1 MARKIVLTSGK
12 GGVGKTTICANLGVA
27 LARLNKRVVLVDV
40 DIGLNNLDVVTG
52 IENKIVYD
60 IVDAIEGKC
69 RVKQALVQDVN
80 YPNLYI
86 MPSAHSYNKSEV
98 TAENV
103 KKVIDALSDY
113 FDFILID
120 CPAGIDEPFK
130 RAVYGAEEAIV
141 VVTPH
146 VSSLRDADKVLML
159 LSSFNIHDV
168 SLVVNRVR
176 GDMVLDKEMLDSK
189 KISEI
194 LETRLSGIIPE
205 DDNITT
211 FLSIGRTVNKGC
223 ESYTAFSM
231 LAKNILGE
239 SNKIYDCTEKYKGFF
254 GFIKRAIRRKVWN
267 LIKKQW

>member
-52 IENKIVYD
+52 VENKIVYD
-60 IVDAIEGKC
+60 IVDVIEGKC
-69 RVKQALVQDVN
+69 RIKQALIQDIN
-80 YPNLYI
+80 FPNLYI
-86 MPSAHSYNKSEV
+86 MPSAHSYNKAQV

-103 KKVIDALSDY
+103 KKVIEGLNDY
-113 FDFILID
+113 FDFVLID

-130 RAVYGAEEAIV
+130 RAVGGADEALV

-146 VSSLRDADKVLML
+146 LSSLRDADKVLMI
-159 LSSFNIHDV
+159 LSSYDIKEY

-176 GDMVLDKEMLDSK
+176 GDMVLYKEMIDCK
-189 KISEI
+189 KISE
-194 LETRLSGIIPE
+194 LLDARLSGVIPE

-211 FLSIGRTVNKGC
+211 FLSVGRTVNKSC
-223 ESYTAFSM
+223 ESYEAFMM

-239 SNKIYDCTEKYKGFF
+239 TNKVYDYTEKYRGLFGFF
-254 GFIKRAIRRKVWN
+254 KRALRRK
-267 LIKKQW
+267 I